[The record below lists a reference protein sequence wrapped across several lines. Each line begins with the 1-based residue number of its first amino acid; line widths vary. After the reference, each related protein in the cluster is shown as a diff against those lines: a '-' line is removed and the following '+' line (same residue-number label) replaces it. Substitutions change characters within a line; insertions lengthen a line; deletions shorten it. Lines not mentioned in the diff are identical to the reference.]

1 MGGPEGPSSYTRRP
15 PSSTN
20 ILYFQKYALAAPVE
34 DDPIVNPQEAGE
46 GVSRFREAVLCD
58 ITAGFSKRYRRG
70 AEGNTSP
77 VQLGDTAIFV
87 PPLVDP
93 LLGPCEWRGC
103 LVVG

>member
-70 AEGNTSP
+70 AEGNTSADS
-77 VQLGDTAIFV
+77 GDDSGGGASHK
-87 PPLVDP
+87 PD
-93 LLGPCEWRGC
+93 RSSKRA
-103 LVVG
+103 